1 MRRIKQSF
9 DHLFQL
15 KRSLLSLDIIL
26 TRDVNVANY
35 LYLMSLFLLKESHV
49 LMKETRAIN
58 IIIFKTIVFFVK
70 KFFLIDV
77 MTKCGNTDIDLKNTE
92 IWMIIY

>member
-1 MRRIKQSF
+1 MWIKTEFRSS
-9 DHLFQL
+9 LSTETV
-15 KRSLLSLDIIL
+15 SLLSLDIIL

-58 IIIFKTIVFFVK
+58 ISILKTIVFFVN
-70 KFFLIDV
+70 FF
-77 MTKCGNTDIDLKNTE
+77 
-92 IWMIIY
+92 